1 MDNSGHRKRLRARFS
16 ANGIDCF
23 QEYELVE
30 LLLTYSIPR
39 RDVKPLAKLLIERF
53 GDTTGVI
60 NASAQELLSVPGM
73 GTGAATFLIFVRAL
87 MTKCLE
93 KKIRNQ
99 RTIDSVSDVSDF
111 LRMKIGSGSKET
123 LLVFYLDSR
132 RHLIDYELYR
142 GTVDHTAIY
151 AREVVEHALLCH
163 ACGVILAHNHPSEN
177 CDPSPE
183 DISLTRSLRET
194 LSRLGIE
201 LVDHVIVS
209 PSECRSFSPLL
220 SGFPEPGRISAVSD
234 DRRKKDAPNDPPVR

>member
-1 MDNSGHRKRLRARFS
+1 MDSSGHRKRLRARFS

-30 LLLTYSIPR
+30 FLLTYAIPR
-39 RDVKPLAKLLIERF
+39 RDVKPLAKLLVERF
-53 GDTTGVI
+53 GDAAGIV
-60 NASAQELLSVPGM
+60 NASAQELLSIPGM
-73 GTGAATFLIFVRAL
+73 GTGAVTFLVFIRAL

-93 KKIRNQ
+93 EKVRRQK
-99 RTIDSVSDVSDF
+99 TIDSVSDVSDF
-111 LRMKIGSGSKET
+111 LRMKIGSGGKET
-123 LLVFYLDSR
+123 LMVFYLDSR

-151 AREVVEHALLCH
+151 AREVVERALLCH

-177 CDPSPE
+177 CEPSGE
-183 DISLTRSLRET
+183 DISLTRSLKET

-209 PSECRSFSPLL
+209 SSECRSFSPL
-220 SGFPEPGRISAVSD
+220 FCDIPGPNRFCAVSD
-234 DRRKKDAPNDPPVR
+234 DRKEQDISE

>member
-16 ANGIDCF
+16 ANGIDSF

-30 LLLTYSIPR
+30 LLLTYAIPR

-60 NASAQELLSVPGM
+60 NASAQELLSVPGL
-73 GTGAATFLIFVRAL
+73 GTTTATFLLFFRSL

-93 KKIRNQ
+93 KKLRNQ
-99 RTIDSVSDVSDF
+99 QTINSLSDVSDF

-151 AREVVEHALLCH
+151 AREVVERALLCH

-183 DISLTRSLRET
+183 DITLTRSLSET
-194 LSRLGIE
+194 LARLGIE

-209 PSECRSFSPLL
+209 SSECRSLSSLTGTFSIR
-220 SGFPEPGRISAVSD
+220 GKICAVSD
-234 DRRKKDAPNDPPVR
+234 DRKRDDAE